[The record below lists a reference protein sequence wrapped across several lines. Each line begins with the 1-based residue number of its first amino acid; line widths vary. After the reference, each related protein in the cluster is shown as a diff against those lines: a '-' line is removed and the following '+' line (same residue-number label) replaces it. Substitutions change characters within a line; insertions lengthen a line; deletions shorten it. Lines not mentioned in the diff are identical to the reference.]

1 MNLIYQ
7 IIIRLYG
14 AIIYI
19 ASPFSLKARQ
29 WLNGRKNLED
39 CLPDGIKHN
48 VIWFHCASLGEYAQ
62 AKPLIKALKEKH
74 IEHKILLTF
83 FSPSG
88 YLNAR
93 KNEYVDYKAYLPL
106 DTLANAHSFLEITKP
121 KIALF
126 IKSELW
132 PNFFKKM
139 HHNTIPTYV
148 VSAIF
153 KPQNYLFKFY
163 GKWHLRILKDVS
175 HFFVQDDESKTLLNK
190 KGIHQVTV
198 SGDNRYDKVFEDSIQ
213 SKEIPYIKS
222 FKGSYP
228 LIVAGSTYKI
238 DSKMLINISNR
249 MPKVKFILAPHE
261 IKLCDDLE
269 KYGLLYS
276 KANNDNIKNH
286 SILII
291 DKIGILSQLYQYA
304 NLSYVGGA
312 FGKRLHNI
320 LEAVAFGSY
329 VLFGPKFHN
338 YEEAKEVIRKGIGQ
352 SIKNED
358 ELEKVIKQLI
368 KNKHKKN
375 DALDFISEKK
385 GANKIIVNTI
395 NNGKILGK

>member
-1 MNLIYQ
+1 
-7 IIIRLYG
+7 
-14 AIIYI
+14 
-19 ASPFSLKARQ
+19 
-29 WLNGRKNLED
+29 
-39 CLPDGIKHN
+39 
-48 VIWFHCASLGEYAQ
+48 
-62 AKPLIKALKEKH
+62 
-74 IEHKILLTF
+74 
-83 FSPSG
+83 
-88 YLNAR
+88 
-93 KNEYVDYKAYLPL
+93 
-106 DTLANAHSFLEITKP
+106 
-121 KIALF
+121 
-126 IKSELW
+126 
-132 PNFFKKM
+132 M

-175 HFFVQDDESKTLLNK
+175 HFFVQDDESKTLLNN

-261 IKLCDDLE
+261 IKLCDDLK

-304 NLSYVGGA
+304 NLSYIGGA

-320 LEAVAFGSY
+320 LEALAFGSY

-368 KNKHKKN
+368 ENKHNKN

-395 NNGKILGK
+395 NNGKILGI

>member
-1 MNLIYQ
+1 MMNLIYQ

-175 HFFVQDDESKTLLNK
+175 HFFVQD
-190 KGIHQVTV
+190 
-198 SGDNRYDKVFEDSIQ
+198 DSIQ

>member
-14 AIIYI
+14 SIIYL

-39 CLPDGIKHN
+39 YLPNGTTKNI
-48 VIWFHCASLGEYAQ
+48 IWFHCASLGEYMQ
-62 AKPLIKALKEKH
+62 AKPLIEALKERH
-74 IEHKILLTF
+74 TEHKILLTF

-88 YLNAR
+88 YLNAG
-93 KNEYVDYKAYLPL
+93 KNENVDYIAYIPL
-106 DTLANAHSFLEITKP
+106 DTPANAKSFLERTKP
-121 KIALF
+121 KIAIF

-132 PNFFKKM
+132 PNFFKKL
-139 HHNTIPTYV
+139 HHNSIPTYV

-153 KPQNYLFKFY
+153 KPQHYLFKFY
-163 GKWHLRILKDVS
+163 GKWHLGILKGVS
-175 HFFVQDDESKTLLNK
+175 HFFVQDEVSKTLLNK

-222 FKGSYP
+222 FKGSRP

-249 MPKVKFILAPHE
+249 MPEVKFILAPHE
-261 IKLCDDLE
+261 IELCNDLK

-276 KANNDNIKNH
+276 QANKDNIKNH

-291 DKIGILSQLYQYA
+291 DSIGILSQLYQYA
-304 NLSYVGGA
+304 NLSYIGGA
-312 FGKRLHNI
+312 FGKGLHNI
-320 LEAVAFGSY
+320 LEAIAFGSY
-329 VLFGPKFHN
+329 VFFGPKFHK
-338 YEEAKEVIRKGIGQ
+338 YEEAKEAIRAGIAQ
-352 SIKNED
+352 SIKDEY
-358 ELEKVIKQLI
+358 ELEKAIKKLI
-368 KNKHKKN
+368 DQSSQSKN
-375 DALDFISEKK
+375 DALAFISEKK
-385 GANKIIVNTI
+385 GANKMIINAI
-395 NNGKILGK
+395 NDAI